1 MKRRRFRIFLI
12 IIASLLVLFLLGP
25 KPAEP
30 EYKKVLPIV
39 PMQPD
44 SLVAY
49 VRTGEDSLPVK
60 PDNEARII
68 WADSLHHKTPYAIVY
83 LHGFS
88 GSQEEGNPVHRDF
101 AKKFGCNL
109 YLSRLNE
116 HGLVSDNPL
125 LHMTAEGLWNDA
137 CRALSIGK
145 ALGEKVILMSTS
157 TGGTLSLKLAATFPD
172 DVYALIN
179 MSPNVAINDKFAF
192 LANDHWGLQLARL
205 ISKGNFRVG
214 KDTNT
219 IHHQYWNNTY
229 RLEAVVQL
237 EELLETTMIASTFEH
252 VQQPSL
258 TMYYYKDKDHQD
270 PTVKVSAILAM
281 NRDLRTPAN
290 QKIAVPIPDAGAHV
304 LGSNLTSKAVPRVEE
319 VMDSFA
325 VHTLHMRAIGGVY

>member
-1 MKRRRFRIFLI
+1 MKRRWFRIFLI
-12 IIASLLVLFLLGP
+12 IVSSLFILFLLGP
-25 KPAEP
+25 KPPEP
-30 EYKKVLPIV
+30 VYRNILPAV
-39 PMQPD
+39 PLQPD
-44 SLVAY
+44 ALDAY
-49 VRTGEDSLPVK
+49 IRAGEDSLPVK
-60 PDNEARII
+60 PDNEARIV

-116 HGLVSDNPL
+116 HGLVSQDPL

-137 CRALSIGK
+137 CKALSIGK
-145 ALGEKVILMSTS
+145 ALGEKVIIMSTS
-157 TGGTLSLKLAATFPD
+157 TGGTLALRLAAKFPN
-172 DVYALIN
+172 DVYALLN
-179 MSPNVAINDKFAF
+179 MSPNIAINDKYAF

-205 ISKGNFRVG
+205 ISKGNYRVG

-219 IHHQYWNNTY
+219 VHHQYWNNTY

-237 EELLETTMIASTFEH
+237 EELLETTMLPSTFEQVH
-252 VQQPSL
+252 QPSL

-281 NRDLRTPAN
+281 NRDLGTPAD
-290 QKIAVPIPDAGAHV
+290 QKIAVPIPGAGAHV

-325 VHTLHMRAIGGVY
+325 IHTLHMRPLGGMY